1 MSRPIG
7 RLIPGALL
15 PSVRDAE
22 GDLHGKTDA
31 LFTSTDRGGIVDGL
45 CGSGVS
51 LLSEKAEAAF
61 PSVAHPA
68 FSNQAPLDDHY
79 LRERHPGIDRPPPTL
94 CVHHTGFSCAFCHE
108 FVLCHTQRCPDR
120 RGGG

>member
-1 MSRPIG
+1 MARRTLYLPALIVAAVLMSC
-7 RLIPGALL
+7 AAA
-15 PSVRDAE
+15 V
-22 GDLHGKTDA
+22 
-31 LFTSTDRGGIVDGL
+31 
-45 CGSGVS
+45 
-51 LLSEKAEAAF
+51 SEKAEAAF

-68 FSNQAPLDDHY
+68 FSNLAPHDDH
-79 LRERHPGIDRPPPTL
+79 HPGIDPPSL